1 MPSALTEDGG
11 LYSAVGTELPSA
23 ATISTVAEDVGKMTF
38 RVGPGFTE
46 ATVFVRCGALADFAV
61 PAEAVCD
68 DGDAVS
74 ADAVGVF
81 NHNAPPTPSAT
92 ANPPT

>member
-1 MPSALTEDGG
+1 MVRLVSEA
-11 LYSAVGTELPSA
+11 AA